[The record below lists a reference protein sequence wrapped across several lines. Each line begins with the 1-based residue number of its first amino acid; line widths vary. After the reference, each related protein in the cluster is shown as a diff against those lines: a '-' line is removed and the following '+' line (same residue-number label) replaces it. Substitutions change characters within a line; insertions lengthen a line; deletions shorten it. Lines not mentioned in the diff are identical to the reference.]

1 MILLRFKRLM
11 IGMMKKKMMLR
22 MMMIKEKY
30 CNLSFIY
37 VLAIDLV
44 KFKLLFIHL
53 MMWPRFFHM
62 CIATFSLCMPPH

>member
-11 IGMMKKKMMLR
+11 IGMMKKIMLR

-44 KFKLLFIHL
+44 KLKF
-53 MMWPRFFHM
+53 
-62 CIATFSLCMPPH
+62 